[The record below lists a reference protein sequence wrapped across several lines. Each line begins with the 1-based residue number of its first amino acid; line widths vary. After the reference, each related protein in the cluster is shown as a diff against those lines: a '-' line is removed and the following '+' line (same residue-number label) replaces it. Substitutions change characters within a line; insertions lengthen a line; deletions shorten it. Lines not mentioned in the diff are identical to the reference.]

1 LEFNE
6 ISNIILKSFI
16 KETKLQIYKILGS
29 SDIIGNPVKLVEKI
43 GTGFF
48 EFVNEYRKGLLKGP
62 TQFGKG
68 LAKRVAGLLNGVVG
82 GALESVSK
90 ISGTLYSLLQTLTGK
105 NNEIIMDEESEPS
118 NIITGASEDLKDG
131 FQELYIGFAGLIFN
145 PIERTSNSD
154 SNPIKFF
161 KDLGLG
167 LVGFAVSPV
176 NFVLK
181 IGNSLAVGTKNT
193 FNYFYNKSIKNQRFR
208 FPRYIQ
214 ENNKLEIYDPDLSA
228 AKEFL
233 YKLIKIENPIILF
246 FSIFM

>member
-1 LEFNE
+1 M
-6 ISNIILKSFI
+6 
-16 KETKLQIYKILGS
+16 
-29 SDIIGNPVKLVEKI
+29 
-43 GTGFF
+43 
-48 EFVNEYRKGLLKGP
+48 
-62 TQFGKG
+62 
-68 LAKRVAGLLNGVVG
+68 NGVVG

-181 IGNSLAVGTKNT
+181 IGNWLAVGTKNT
-193 FNYFYNKSIKNQRFR
+193 FNYFYNNSIKNQRFR

-246 FSIFM
+246 FSIFMWK